1 MQIKIKT
8 CKTFLRTNCFLS
20 LDMSCGP
27 RMTFQGL
34 DFKIGASTDKL
45 EESFDF
51 RGHSWQVWQNIFP
64 SVIYIQENV
73 AFHSG

>member
-1 MQIKIKT
+1 
-8 CKTFLRTNCFLS
+8 
-20 LDMSCGP
+20 MSCGP